1 MRRRDLLLAAPAA
14 VVAVGL
20 DGAQALSI
28 SPTTSRIETLFWEWW
43 GLMHDPRWGKF
54 SAAPDAERDAL
65 ADRTQEVFLELR
77 DLRAE
82 TAREL
87 AMQIVACG
95 DDGASELGDD
105 FEEEHFRSIL
115 GLPTKRAWQL

>member
-1 MRRRDLLLAAPAA
+1 
-14 VVAVGL
+14 
-20 DGAQALSI
+20 
-28 SPTTSRIETLFWEWW
+28 
-43 GLMHDPRWGKF
+43 MHDPRWGKF
-54 SAAPDAERDAL
+54 SAVPDSERDAL

-105 FEEEHFRSIL
+105 FEEKHFRSIL
-115 GLPTKRAWQL
+115 GLPAKRAWQL